1 MSTTTF
7 TNIGH
12 LYGILDKGISHLKG
26 REMSTV
32 NHLEKA
38 YLQIRQG
45 KIIDF
50 GLMEEFKIS
59 EGEVID
65 LDGKSIIPGFCDSHT
80 HIVFAENREGEWLQ
94 RHQGASYEEIA
105 NAGGGILNSALKL
118 QKMSEEELYES
129 AAQRLEEV
137 IGLGTTAI
145 EIKSGY
151 GLTLESELKMLRV
164 IKRLK
169 DNYPLLIK
177 STFLGAHAIP
187 QMYKEDRKAYIEEII
202 EQMLPQVVQEG
213 LADYCDVFCDKGFFT
228 VEETD
233 LILKAAAKL
242 GLKAKIHANELANSG
257 GVQVG
262 IKNRAISVDHLE
274 QIGPAEIETLLSSS
288 TLPTALPSCSFFL
301 GIPYAPCRK
310 MIDQGLPVVLASDFN
325 PGSSPSGN
333 MQFVATLA
341 SFRMGLM
348 PEEVLNACTINGAH
362 AMELSSVTGSI
373 TRGKR
378 ADFLICRPMRSLSLL
393 PYKFGSNIVESTYIA
408 GTKQRFE

>member
-1 MSTTTF
+1 MSITTF
-7 TNIGH
+7 TNIGY
-12 LYGILDKGISHLKG
+12 LYGILDAEISHLKG
-26 REMSTV
+26 KTMAHVDRIEDAFLSIKDGSI
-32 NHLEKA
+32 L
-38 YLQIRQG
+38 
-45 KIIDF
+45 DF
-50 GLMEEFKIS
+50 GPMANYSPSAE
-59 EGEVID
+59 EVID
-65 LDGKSIIPGFCDSHT
+65 LNGKSIMPGFCDSHT
-80 HIVFAENREGEWLQ
+80 HIVFAENREGEWFQ

-105 NAGGGILNSALKL
+105 NAGGGILNSAIKL
-118 QKMSEEELYES
+118 QQLSEDALYES
-129 AAQRLEEV
+129 AAARLEEV

-151 GLTLESELKMLRV
+151 GLTLESEIKMLRV

-169 DNYPLLIK
+169 ENYSISIK
-177 STFLGAHAIP
+177 ATFLGAHAIP
-187 QMYKEDRKAYIEEII
+187 QSYKENRAAYIDEII
-202 EQMLPQVVQEG
+202 EQMLPQVVAED

-233 LILKAAAKL
+233 QILKAAAKL

-262 IKNRAISVDHLE
+262 IANGAISVDHLE
-274 QIGPAEIETLLSSS
+274 QIGQAEIDALLEST

-310 MIDQGLPVVLASDFN
+310 MIDSGLPIVLATDYN

-341 SFRMGLM
+341 SFRMGLL
-348 PEEVLNACTINGAH
+348 PEEVFNACTINGAH
-362 AMELSSVTGSI
+362 AMELSHKTGSI

-378 ADFLICRPMRSLSLL
+378 ADFLVCKQMRSLSLL
-393 PYKFGSNIVESTYIA
+393 PYKFGSNIVEATYIQ
-408 GTKQRFE
+408 GVKQNFE